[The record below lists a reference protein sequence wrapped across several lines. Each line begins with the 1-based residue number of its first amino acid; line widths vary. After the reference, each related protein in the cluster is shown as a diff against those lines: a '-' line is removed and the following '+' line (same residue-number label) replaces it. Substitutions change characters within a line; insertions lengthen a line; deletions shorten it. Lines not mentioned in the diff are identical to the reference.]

1 MVLLNGLSAANERA
15 DPGMDFEAPFFGH
28 GEKPFK
34 LPGFHGRMRAFII
47 GLGPG
52 VAEEVESLNSS
63 LGCLI
68 EGALPFIV
76 AHLGLGVDP
85 GPILERDSGLIFR
98 RRLDAA
104 EPGGAQNAEAARP

>member
-1 MVLLNGLSAANERA
+1 MDLEAAL
-15 DPGMDFEAPFFGH
+15 PGH

-34 LPGFHGRMRAFII
+34 LLGFHGRMRAFII

-52 VAEEVESLNSS
+52 VAQEVESLNSS
-63 LGCLI
+63 LRCLI

-76 AHLGLGVDP
+76 AHLGLRVDP
-85 GPILERDSGLIFR
+85 GPVLERGSGLIFR

-104 EPGGAQNAEAARP
+104 EPGGAQSAEAARP